1 MGGYIGDAEFK
12 KFLEAT
18 SYIQE
23 FTRILLARSANNIPK
38 IPDDLASVSQLTDL
52 VKEFL
57 REQQELGEKIEIFH
71 KTQKTMSTLVKEK
84 LSKCTCAMK
93 EELKNTLSN
102 GINLQ
107 DMRRENGMDFTL
119 KLPSTSTTNYL
130 PLLNQQIEADVQQ
143 TFDLQAILGRIQTFG
158 THQPDPYSH
167 HQENG
172 TFSNHFNFD
181 SVPSHSTSPPKKTVV
196 KKRAQSINNGSQSIN
211 NGPYQCRDCDK
222 TFRQKHGLSQHLL
235 THESNGAFECDGCGK
250 RYSRQE
256 SVYRHQRSTQCCAD
270 KYHSLTNV
278 RHHNGTVAGGPSEDS
293 KNLQLLSS
301 SFIM

>member
-1 MGGYIGDAEFK
+1 MGGYVGDAEFR

-23 FTRILLARSANNIPK
+23 FTRILLARSANNLPK
-38 IPDDLASVSQLTDL
+38 VPDDLASVSQLTDL

-57 REQQELGEKIEIFH
+57 REQQELAEKIEIVQN
-71 KTQKTMSTLVKEK
+71 TQKTMNLLVKEK
-84 LSKCTCAMK
+84 LSKCTCEMK
-93 EELKNTLSN
+93 EELKSTLSN
-102 GINLQ
+102 GVNLQ

-119 KLPSTSTTNYL
+119 KLPSTSSTNYM
-130 PLLNQQIEADVQQ
+130 PLLNQQLEADLQQ
-143 TFDLQAILGRIQTFG
+143 TFDLQTILGRIRNFSTPQL
-158 THQPDPYSH
+158 QPDPY
-167 HQENG
+167 QENG
-172 TFSNHFNFD
+172 HFIFD
-181 SVPSHSTSPPKKTVV
+181 SAPSQQHSTSSPPKKTVV
-196 KKRAQSINNGSQSIN
+196 KKRAAHHESIN

-278 RHHNGTVAGGPSEDS
+278 RHHNGQDAGPSEDP
-293 KNLQLLSS
+293 KNIQLMSP